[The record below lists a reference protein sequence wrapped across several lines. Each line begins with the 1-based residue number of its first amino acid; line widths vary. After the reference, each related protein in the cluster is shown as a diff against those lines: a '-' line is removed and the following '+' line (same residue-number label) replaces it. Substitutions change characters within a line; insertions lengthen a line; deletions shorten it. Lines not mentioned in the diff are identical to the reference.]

1 MKYSHLEQIIIGMQ
15 SFTQITKVYRQS
27 DTQITIEFDREN
39 TWTFDMRR
47 DNAQIFISPKIE
59 RTKVYGAPFDI
70 LLAKKLNRST
80 IQSCTMHNDDK
91 ILRLVVTQSG
101 SYKSETTML
110 QLEFTGK
117 YTNAILLDKE
127 EVVLEALRHIDE
139 ETSSRSVRVGESLVN
154 PPAPS
159 FTPIFYPIACVRDFL
174 RATYDEYAAQGLARL
189 KKEKMA
195 LISKKLEQYQRHL
208 NALSNE
214 EELFTQAAYA
224 QHVGHILLANLHRIK
239 GYETLLNFNDF
250 EGTPMAIVPPSGC
263 RDGSTM
269 AESFFKKGKKTKQK
283 ALGQF
288 REREN
293 LEEKVQHLKLFL
305 HTIQEASSPDEISL
319 LFPPKGA
326 RTKVKAKT
334 VDGVEE
340 FWVDGVKI
348 SLGKSERGN
357 IELLKNARARDI
369 WFHLKD
375 RPSAHVIVTTDK
387 QELPKHILEA
397 AAKLCVDFSVFEKGH
412 YLVDY
417 TPRREV
423 RLQEGANVLYSKYN
437 TLTIDK
443 Q

>member
-1 MKYSHLEQIIIGMQ
+1 MKHSHLTQIIDRMQ
-15 SFTQITKVYRQS
+15 SFTQITKAYRQS
-27 DTQITIEFDREN
+27 DTQISIEFDREN
-39 TWTFDMRR
+39 VWTFDMRR

-59 RTKVYGAPFDI
+59 RTKVYQAPFDI

-80 IQSCTMHNDDK
+80 IQSCTMHNHDK

-117 YTNAILLDKE
+117 YTNAILLDKD

-139 ETSSRSVRVGESLVN
+139 EISSRSVRVGEVLVN
-154 PPAPS
+154 PPAPP
-159 FTPIFYPIACVRDFL
+159 FTPVFYPLECVEDFL
-174 RATYDEYAAQGLARL
+174 RATYDDYAAQGLMRL

-208 NALSNE
+208 SALAE
-214 EELFTQAAYA
+214 EEDLFAQAAYA
-224 QHVGHILLANLHRIK
+224 QHVGHVLLANLYAIK
-239 GYETLLNFNDF
+239 GYETTLNLNDF
-250 EGTPMAIVPPSGC
+250 DGTPIQISVPSGF
-263 RDGSTM
+263 RDGASM
-269 AESFFKKGKKTKQK
+269 AEAFFKKGKKTKQK

-293 LEEKVQHLKLFL
+293 LEEKIHHLKLFL
-305 HTIQEASSPDEISL
+305 HTVREASSPDEISL

-334 VDGVEE
+334 IDGVEE

-357 IELLKNARARDI
+357 VELLKNARARDI

-387 QELPKHILEA
+387 QELPRHILEA
-397 AAKLCVDFSVFEKGH
+397 AAKLCVDFSVFEKGS

-443 Q
+443 R